1 MHDQEIPP
9 GHRSGFVALAGRP
22 NVGKSTLINRL
33 LGQPIAAVSPRPQMT
48 RRRQLG
54 ILTLPQAQIIFVD
67 TPGLHTPLHKL
78 GEYMNA
84 EAIETL
90 RDADL
95 ILAVFDISRPPNRED
110 EQVAEH
116 VRELDGAI
124 PVLALHNKVDLV
136 PADKLQAQQRA
147 FSNLLPDIPAIAG
160 SATRGDGMQ
169 DLLTAILERLPE
181 GPRYYSEDTIT
192 DTFERDLVADLIRA
206 AALEHLRNEVP
217 HCIAVRI
224 DEYKDREG
232 RGAYIEATL
241 FVERESQKG
250 IVIGKGGEMLK
261 RIGTWARREIEAL
274 TGRRV
279 FLRLRVKVLPGWRNN
294 EKTLKRFGFRP
305 GGA

>member
-1 MHDQEIPP
+1 MCSQEIPP

-22 NVGKSTLINRL
+22 NVGKSTLVNRL
-33 LGQPIAAVSPRPQMT
+33 LGQPVAAVSPRPQMT

-54 ILTLPQAQIIFVD
+54 ILTRPEAQIIFVD
-67 TPGLHTPLHKL
+67 TPGLHHPLHKL

-84 EAIETL
+84 EALETL

-95 ILAVFDISRPPNRED
+95 ILAVFDLGRSPNRED

-116 VRELDGAI
+116 VRDLAGSI
-124 PVLALHNKVDLV
+124 PALAVHNKIDLV
-136 PADKLQAQQRA
+136 PADRLEARRQAFLA
-147 FSNLLPDIPAIAG
+147 LLPDIPALAV

-169 DLLTAILERLPE
+169 ELLPAILERLPE

-192 DTFERDLVADLIRA
+192 DTFERDLAADLIRA

-224 DEYKDREG
+224 DAYKERNSH
-232 RGAYIEATL
+232 GAYIEATL

-274 TGRRV
+274 TGRKV
-279 FLRLRVKVLPGWRNN
+279 FLQLRVKVLPGWRND
-294 EKTLKRFGFRP
+294 EQMLKRFGFRP
-305 GGA
+305 GRF